1 MYGENGS
8 GKSTLIN
15 SLIQKEHLN
24 KVIIP
29 LKLTNFINMSELYE
43 IISMYLTEYLKI
55 ISPSHAQ
62 IIQIKKWIDLYET
75 LEDYDKLMKIY
86 FLIDDIED
94 IHNFLF
100 FNKNLLKLFALANS
114 FDTVKLILVSNFD
127 ITQSELRNV
136 YDFSSFVSICVN
148 QRSKKET
155 KEILQKNLNEMT
167 TESKIFQEI
176 INKCVANFEYPLMNL
191 NEILFCTKE
200 NVENFTK
207 IPSELNL
214 EMITNQMNSITIENG
229 TSDQYPRKKY
239 DPQLLSKA
247 IMQQIQ
253 YSPLHIKKLNENQE
267 QEEKTKS
274 NMETSL
280 LHSGKNLTESLSRS
294 QKALLLASFL
304 ANETSPNNDSNV
316 FKSTKRSHKRNRKG
330 GFSLKSKASHAFH
343 INRLLAIYSAL
354 RSIID
359 NDSQNKLVD
368 INIELI
374 SDIGT
379 LSNLNLIRVVKSNE
393 ANIMSRK
400 FISCIGIDF
409 ALKIA
414 EDFNLHLDD
423 FMHYEKN

>member
-15 SLIQKEHLN
+15 SLISKEHLN

-29 LKLTNFINMSELYE
+29 LKLTNFINMYELYE

-62 IIQIKKWIDLYET
+62 IIQIKKWVDLYET

-127 ITQSELRNV
+127 ITQSELRNI

-167 TESKIFQEI
+167 TEPKILQEI
-176 INKCVANFEYPLMNL
+176 INKCVANFEYPIMNL

-200 NVENFTK
+200 NLENFTK

-214 EMITNQMNSITIENG
+214 EIITKQMDSTTIENEKVDNH
-229 TSDQYPRKKY
+229 SIKKY
-239 DPQLLSKA
+239 DPKLLSKA

-253 YSPLHIKKLNENQE
+253 YSPLHIKKLNTKQE
-267 QEEKTKS
+267 QEEKT
-274 NMETSL
+274 NMESSI
-280 LHSGKNLTESLSRS
+280 LHSGKNLTESLSCS

-304 ANETSPNNDSNV
+304 ANETSPNNDSNI
-316 FKSTKRSHKRNRKG
+316 FKSIKRTHKRNRKG
-330 GFSLKSKASHAFH
+330 GFSLKAKASHPFH
-343 INRLLAIYSAL
+343 ISRLLAIYSSL

-359 NDSQNKLVD
+359 NDIKDRFVD

-423 FMHYEKN
+423 FIHYDKN